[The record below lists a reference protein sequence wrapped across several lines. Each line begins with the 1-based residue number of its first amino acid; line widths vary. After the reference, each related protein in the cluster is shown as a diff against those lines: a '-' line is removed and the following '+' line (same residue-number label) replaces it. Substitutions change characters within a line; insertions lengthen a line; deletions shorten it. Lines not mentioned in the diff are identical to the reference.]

1 MDDLQTLRAAL
12 RTDEPAQDVVNR
24 SRHRL
29 QNHMLTGRRKRTG
42 RLAVGAGLVAV
53 AAAAAVVV
61 ATLPGTPA
69 PAPPPAPQAA
79 APVAVTGQE
88 VLLAAATVAARTP
101 ASTGTYW
108 HIKIAESE
116 TYEYWTKADGQ
127 KWFRGAKTGNRVV
140 SLMSPT
146 PFRLGGAEVTMDQ
159 ILALPA
165 EPAALRDWIADA
177 VAHSDIRTSA
187 GPLTADQRKQAVLE
201 GLVSLVSTLPAPP
214 AVRAASFRAIA
225 AYPGVRA
232 VGAVPGG
239 QGLQVPGPGG
249 SALLVVDPA
258 TGRVNH
264 TSMYVTADGAVAQA
278 AEGTTVEIHA
288 EWTDNLPG

>member
-1 MDDLQTLRAAL
+1 MNDLHTLRAAL
-12 RTDEPAQDVVNR
+12 IPEEPAQDVVDR

-29 QNHMLTGRRKRTG
+29 QNHMLTGRRRRTG

-69 PAPPPAPQAA
+69 PGPAPAPQAA

-88 VLLAAATVAARTP
+88 VLLAAATVAAKSP

-108 HIKIAESE
+108 HVGIDSSQD
-116 TYEYWTKADGQ
+116 YEYWTKADGQ
-127 KWFRGAKTGNRVV
+127 VWFRGAKSGGHVMP
-140 SLMSPT
+140 LGGL
-146 PFRLGGAEVTMDQ
+146 PFRLGGAEATMGQ
-159 ILALPA
+159 IQALPT
-165 EPAALRDWIADA
+165 EPAALRDWIANL

-187 GPLTADQRKQAVLE
+187 GPLTADQRQQAVLE
-201 GLVSLVSTLPAPP
+201 GLISLVSTLPAPP
-214 AVRAASFRAIA
+214 AVRAAAFRAIA
-225 AYPGVRA
+225 VYPGVRA

-258 TGRVNH
+258 TGRVNK
-264 TSMYVTADGAVAQA
+264 TSMFVTADGAVAQS
-278 AEGTTVEIHA
+278 AEGTTFGISA
-288 EWTDNLPG
+288 EWTDTLPK

>member
-1 MDDLQTLRAAL
+1 MNDLQTLRAAL
-12 RTDEPAQDVVNR
+12 TTDEPAQDVVDR

-29 QNHMLTGRRKRTG
+29 QNHMLGGRRRRRVG
-42 RLAVGAGLVAV
+42 PLAIGAGVLAAAV
-53 AAAAAVVV
+53 AAGVVV
-61 ATLPGTPA
+61 ATLPDTPA
-69 PAPPPAPQAA
+69 PAPVPQAA
-79 APVAVTGQE
+79 APVVVTGQE
-88 VLLAAATVAARTP
+88 VLLAAATVAAQAP
-101 ASTGTYW
+101 AGTGTYW
-108 HIKIAESE
+108 HVKIDESQD
-116 TYEYWTKADGQ
+116 YEYWTKADGHV
-127 KWFRGAKTGNRVV
+127 WFRGAKSGGKVV
-140 SLMSPT
+140 LLGLPT

-159 ILALPA
+159 IQALPA
-165 EPAALRDWIADA
+165 EPTALRDWIANA

-187 GPLTADQRKQAVLE
+187 GPLTADQRQQAVLE
-201 GLVSLVSTLPAPP
+201 GLISLVSTLPAPP

-258 TGRVNH
+258 TGRVNQ

-278 AEGTTVEIHA
+278 AEGTTMAISA
-288 EWTDNLPG
+288 EWTDNLPK